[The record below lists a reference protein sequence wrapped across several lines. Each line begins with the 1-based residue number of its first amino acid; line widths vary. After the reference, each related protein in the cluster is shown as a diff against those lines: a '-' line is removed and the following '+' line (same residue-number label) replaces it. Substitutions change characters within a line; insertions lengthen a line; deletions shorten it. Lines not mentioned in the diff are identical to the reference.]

1 MVPLPA
7 AAVRFSGHT
16 IVDRSELSCC
26 SAGPRRVGREQAAS
40 GWVSTLAGSV
50 PCSVQ
55 RASGAQARWGTS
67 VILALSWPSAGVSFL
82 SASLPTRP

>member
-55 RASGAQARWGTS
+55 CASGARARWGLVS
-67 VILALSWPSAGVSFL
+67 SWPSAGVFFL

>member
-26 SAGPRRVGREQAAS
+26 SAGPRRVGREQS
-40 GWVSTLAGSV
+40 GERLGEYSCRLSPLLRSV
-50 PCSVQ
+50 
-55 RASGAQARWGTS
+55 RLGARWG
-67 VILALSWPSAGVSFL
+67 LASSWPSAGVSFL
-82 SASLPTRP
+82 FASLPTRP